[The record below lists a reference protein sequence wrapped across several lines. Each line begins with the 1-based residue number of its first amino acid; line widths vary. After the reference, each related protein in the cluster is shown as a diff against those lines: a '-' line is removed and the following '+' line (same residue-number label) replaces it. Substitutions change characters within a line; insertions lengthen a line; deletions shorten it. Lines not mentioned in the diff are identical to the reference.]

1 MIIYIQIGKN
11 DFGIKGQVLQSR
23 YLEFNHPITKEKMMF
38 EKEDYDE
45 IKKIEREENRKR
57 RKYNMRIQKY
67 IAETGLCSR
76 RKAEEYIRDGKITVN
91 GKVAVIGQNV
101 EENDIIKYNGKLL
114 KKEEL
119 EYYLLNKPLRIYM
132 YK

>member
-1 MIIYIQIGKN
+1 
-11 DFGIKGQVLQSR
+11 
-23 YLEFNHPITKEKMMF
+23 
-38 EKEDYDE
+38 
-45 IKKIEREENRKR
+45 
-57 RKYNMRIQKY
+57 MRIQKY

-76 RKAEEYIRDGKITVN
+76 RKAEEYVRDGKITVN
-91 GKVAVIGQNV
+91 GRIAVIGQNI

-132 YK
+132 HK

>member
-1 MIIYIQIGKN
+1 
-11 DFGIKGQVLQSR
+11 
-23 YLEFNHPITKEKMMF
+23 
-38 EKEDYDE
+38 
-45 IKKIEREENRKR
+45 
-57 RKYNMRIQKY
+57 MRIQKY

-101 EENDIIKYNGKLL
+101 EENDIIKYTGKVL
-114 KKEEL
+114 KEEEL
-119 EYYLLNKPLRIYM
+119 EYYLLNKPLRIHM

>member
-1 MIIYIQIGKN
+1 
-11 DFGIKGQVLQSR
+11 
-23 YLEFNHPITKEKMMF
+23 
-38 EKEDYDE
+38 
-45 IKKIEREENRKR
+45 
-57 RKYNMRIQKY
+57 MRIQKY

-76 RKAEEYIRDGKITVN
+76 RKAEEYIKDGKITVN
-91 GKVAVIGQNV
+91 GEVAVTGQNV
-101 EENDIIKYNGKLL
+101 EESDIIKYNGKLL

>member
-1 MIIYIQIGKN
+1 
-11 DFGIKGQVLQSR
+11 
-23 YLEFNHPITKEKMMF
+23 
-38 EKEDYDE
+38 
-45 IKKIEREENRKR
+45 
-57 RKYNMRIQKY
+57 MRIQKY

-101 EENDIIKYNGKLL
+101 EENDVIKYNGKLL

-119 EYYLLNKPLRIYM
+119 EYYLLKKPLRIYM
-132 YK
+132 HK

>member
-1 MIIYIQIGKN
+1 
-11 DFGIKGQVLQSR
+11 
-23 YLEFNHPITKEKMMF
+23 
-38 EKEDYDE
+38 
-45 IKKIEREENRKR
+45 
-57 RKYNMRIQKY
+57 MRIQKY

-101 EENDIIKYNGKLL
+101 EESDIIKYNGKLL

-132 YK
+132 YKWWTISEDQKQ

>member
-1 MIIYIQIGKN
+1 
-11 DFGIKGQVLQSR
+11 
-23 YLEFNHPITKEKMMF
+23 
-38 EKEDYDE
+38 
-45 IKKIEREENRKR
+45 
-57 RKYNMRIQKY
+57 MRIQKY

-76 RKAEEYIRDGKITVN
+76 RKAEEYVRDGKITVN
-91 GKVAVIGQNV
+91 GKVAIIGQNV

>member
-1 MIIYIQIGKN
+1 
-11 DFGIKGQVLQSR
+11 
-23 YLEFNHPITKEKMMF
+23 
-38 EKEDYDE
+38 
-45 IKKIEREENRKR
+45 
-57 RKYNMRIQKY
+57 MRIQKY

-119 EYYLLNKPLRIYM
+119 EYYLLNKPLRIHM

>member
-1 MIIYIQIGKN
+1 
-11 DFGIKGQVLQSR
+11 
-23 YLEFNHPITKEKMMF
+23 
-38 EKEDYDE
+38 
-45 IKKIEREENRKR
+45 
-57 RKYNMRIQKY
+57 MRIQKY

-76 RKAEEYIRDGKITVN
+76 RKAEEYIRDGKITIN

-132 YK
+132 HK

>member
-1 MIIYIQIGKN
+1 
-11 DFGIKGQVLQSR
+11 
-23 YLEFNHPITKEKMMF
+23 
-38 EKEDYDE
+38 
-45 IKKIEREENRKR
+45 
-57 RKYNMRIQKY
+57 MRIQKY

-76 RKAEEYIRDGKITVN
+76 RKAEEYVRDGKITVN
-91 GKVAVIGQNV
+91 GKIAIIGQKI

-119 EYYLLNKPLRIYM
+119 EYYLLNKPLRISL

>member
-1 MIIYIQIGKN
+1 
-11 DFGIKGQVLQSR
+11 
-23 YLEFNHPITKEKMMF
+23 
-38 EKEDYDE
+38 
-45 IKKIEREENRKR
+45 
-57 RKYNMRIQKY
+57 MRIQKY

-101 EENDIIKYNGKLL
+101 EENDIIKYNGKIL

>member
-1 MIIYIQIGKN
+1 
-11 DFGIKGQVLQSR
+11 
-23 YLEFNHPITKEKMMF
+23 
-38 EKEDYDE
+38 
-45 IKKIEREENRKR
+45 
-57 RKYNMRIQKY
+57 MRIQKY

-76 RKAEEYIRDGKITVN
+76 RKAEEYISEGKITVN
-91 GKVAVIGQNV
+91 GKKAVIGQNI

-132 YK
+132 HK

>member
-1 MIIYIQIGKN
+1 
-11 DFGIKGQVLQSR
+11 
-23 YLEFNHPITKEKMMF
+23 
-38 EKEDYDE
+38 
-45 IKKIEREENRKR
+45 
-57 RKYNMRIQKY
+57 MRIQKY
-67 IAETGLCSR
+67 MAETGLCSR

-101 EENDIIKYNGKLL
+101 EENDVIKYNGKLL

-132 YK
+132 HK

>member
-1 MIIYIQIGKN
+1 
-11 DFGIKGQVLQSR
+11 
-23 YLEFNHPITKEKMMF
+23 
-38 EKEDYDE
+38 
-45 IKKIEREENRKR
+45 
-57 RKYNMRIQKY
+57 MRIQKY

-91 GKVAVIGQNV
+91 GKIAIIGQNV

>member
-1 MIIYIQIGKN
+1 
-11 DFGIKGQVLQSR
+11 
-23 YLEFNHPITKEKMMF
+23 
-38 EKEDYDE
+38 
-45 IKKIEREENRKR
+45 
-57 RKYNMRIQKY
+57 MRIQKY

-76 RKAEEYIRDGKITVN
+76 RKAEEYVRDGKITVN
-91 GKVAVIGQNV
+91 GKIVIIGQNV

-132 YK
+132 HK

>member
-1 MIIYIQIGKN
+1 
-11 DFGIKGQVLQSR
+11 
-23 YLEFNHPITKEKMMF
+23 
-38 EKEDYDE
+38 
-45 IKKIEREENRKR
+45 
-57 RKYNMRIQKY
+57 MRIQKY

-76 RKAEEYIRDGKITVN
+76 RKAEEYIKDGKITVN

-101 EENDIIKYNGKLL
+101 EESDIIKYNGKLL

>member
-1 MIIYIQIGKN
+1 
-11 DFGIKGQVLQSR
+11 
-23 YLEFNHPITKEKMMF
+23 
-38 EKEDYDE
+38 
-45 IKKIEREENRKR
+45 
-57 RKYNMRIQKY
+57 MRIQKY

-119 EYYLLNKPLRIYM
+119 EYYLLNKPLRIHM
-132 YK
+132 YKWWTISEDLKQ

>member
-1 MIIYIQIGKN
+1 
-11 DFGIKGQVLQSR
+11 
-23 YLEFNHPITKEKMMF
+23 
-38 EKEDYDE
+38 
-45 IKKIEREENRKR
+45 
-57 RKYNMRIQKY
+57 MRIQKY

-76 RKAEEYIRDGKITVN
+76 RKAEEYVRDGKITVN

-119 EYYLLNKPLRIYM
+119 EYYLLNKPLRISL

>member
-1 MIIYIQIGKN
+1 
-11 DFGIKGQVLQSR
+11 
-23 YLEFNHPITKEKMMF
+23 
-38 EKEDYDE
+38 
-45 IKKIEREENRKR
+45 
-57 RKYNMRIQKY
+57 MRIQKY

-76 RKAEEYIRDGKITVN
+76 RKAEEYVRDGKITVN
-91 GKVAVIGQNV
+91 GKIAVIGQNV
-101 EENDIIKYNGKLL
+101 EENDIIKYNGKVL

>member
-1 MIIYIQIGKN
+1 
-11 DFGIKGQVLQSR
+11 
-23 YLEFNHPITKEKMMF
+23 
-38 EKEDYDE
+38 
-45 IKKIEREENRKR
+45 
-57 RKYNMRIQKY
+57 MRIQKY

-76 RKAEEYIRDGKITVN
+76 RKAEGYIRDGKITVN
-91 GKVAVIGQNV
+91 GKIAIIGQNV

-132 YK
+132 HK

>member
-1 MIIYIQIGKN
+1 
-11 DFGIKGQVLQSR
+11 
-23 YLEFNHPITKEKMMF
+23 
-38 EKEDYDE
+38 
-45 IKKIEREENRKR
+45 
-57 RKYNMRIQKY
+57 MRIQKY

-76 RKAEEYIRDGKITVN
+76 RKAEEYVRDGKITVN
-91 GKVAVIGQNV
+91 GKVAIIGQNI

-132 YK
+132 HK

>member
-1 MIIYIQIGKN
+1 
-11 DFGIKGQVLQSR
+11 
-23 YLEFNHPITKEKMMF
+23 
-38 EKEDYDE
+38 
-45 IKKIEREENRKR
+45 
-57 RKYNMRIQKY
+57 MRIQKY

-76 RKAEEYIRDGKITVN
+76 RKAEEYISEGKITVN
-91 GKVAVIGQNV
+91 GKKAVIGQNI

-119 EYYLLNKPLRIYM
+119 EYYLLNKPLRIYL

>member
-1 MIIYIQIGKN
+1 
-11 DFGIKGQVLQSR
+11 
-23 YLEFNHPITKEKMMF
+23 
-38 EKEDYDE
+38 
-45 IKKIEREENRKR
+45 
-57 RKYNMRIQKY
+57 MRIQKY
-67 IAETGLCSR
+67 IAGTGLCSR

-91 GKVAVIGQNV
+91 EKKAVIGQNI

-119 EYYLLNKPLRIYM
+119 EYYLLNKPLRIYL

>member
-1 MIIYIQIGKN
+1 
-11 DFGIKGQVLQSR
+11 
-23 YLEFNHPITKEKMMF
+23 
-38 EKEDYDE
+38 
-45 IKKIEREENRKR
+45 
-57 RKYNMRIQKY
+57 MRIQKY

-76 RKAEEYIRDGKITVN
+76 RKAEEYIREGKIIVN
-91 GKVAVIGQNV
+91 GKKAVIGQNI

-132 YK
+132 HK

>member
-1 MIIYIQIGKN
+1 
-11 DFGIKGQVLQSR
+11 
-23 YLEFNHPITKEKMMF
+23 
-38 EKEDYDE
+38 
-45 IKKIEREENRKR
+45 
-57 RKYNMRIQKY
+57 MRIQKY

-101 EENDIIKYNGKLL
+101 EENDIITYNGKLL

>member
-1 MIIYIQIGKN
+1 
-11 DFGIKGQVLQSR
+11 
-23 YLEFNHPITKEKMMF
+23 
-38 EKEDYDE
+38 
-45 IKKIEREENRKR
+45 
-57 RKYNMRIQKY
+57 MRIQKY

-76 RKAEEYIRDGKITVN
+76 RKAEEYVRDGKITVN
-91 GKVAVIGQNV
+91 GKIAIIGQNV
-101 EENDIIKYNGKLL
+101 EENDIIKYNEKVL

>member
-1 MIIYIQIGKN
+1 
-11 DFGIKGQVLQSR
+11 
-23 YLEFNHPITKEKMMF
+23 
-38 EKEDYDE
+38 
-45 IKKIEREENRKR
+45 
-57 RKYNMRIQKY
+57 MRIQKY

-91 GKVAVIGQNV
+91 GKVAVIGQNI
-101 EENDIIKYNGKLL
+101 EEDDVIKYNGKLL

-132 YK
+132 YKWRTISEDLKQ